1 MSVPLAVCVVLSR
14 TCEPLCPKSRLNNVM
29 VLHVHKNLTD
39 KLSLVDIGNNF
50 ISGSSRRESL
60 FGKCGRC
67 GYGCGLRASP
77 LSKCFLHPWDVVSIT
92 SQDSMPV
99 QSTPDS
105 DSIALCNMTD
115 DELVK
120 NCTRIVVPKGKRED
134 ILMAGHNNPLA
145 GHLGLKKNRE

>member
-1 MSVPLAVCVVLSR
+1 MEEKSQVEDKKVV
-14 TCEPLCPKSRLNNVM
+14 
-29 VLHVHKNLTD
+29 
-39 KLSLVDIGNNF
+39 
-50 ISGSSRRESL
+50 RE
-60 FGKCGRC
+60 GKIAHD
-67 GYGCGLRASP
+67 L
-77 LSKCFLHPWDVVSIT
+77 DVVSIT

>member
-1 MSVPLAVCVVLSR
+1 MHATRAQTKAMEEKSQVEDKKVV
-14 TCEPLCPKSRLNNVM
+14 
-29 VLHVHKNLTD
+29 
-39 KLSLVDIGNNF
+39 
-50 ISGSSRRESL
+50 RE
-60 FGKCGRC
+60 GKIAHD
-67 GYGCGLRASP
+67 L
-77 LSKCFLHPWDVVSIT
+77 DVVSIT
-92 SQDSMPV
+92 SQDSMSV

-145 GHLGLKKNRE
+145 GHLGLKKTESKLACHFTWPGVVKDVSKWVKSCP